1 MEERLKML
9 SQQSIDAMNAK
20 VNDDDMYELASL
32 GVSYERNISYWERWG
47 GWYALL
53 AGNLVADITL
63 DIAKALGA
71 KGAVAFIIT
80 SFITVA
86 AFVAAA
92 LWYYKW
98 FDNILKRTYIVN
110 LIKRRKKNV
119 KKSEGN
125 EKVSENESNS

>member
-9 SQQSIDAMNAK
+9 SQQSIDAMNAEA
-20 VNDDDMYELASL
+20 NDDNYEIASV
-32 GVSYERNISYWERWG
+32 GVSYERKVSYWERWG

-92 LWYYKW
+92 LLYYKW

-119 KKSEGN
+119 KKES
-125 EKVSENESNS
+125 EKVYENESNS

>member
-1 MEERLKML
+1 MEERLKMF
-9 SQQSIDAMNAK
+9 SQQSIDAMNAEA
-20 VNDDDMYELASL
+20 NDDNYEVASV
-32 GVSYERNISYWERWG
+32 GVSYERKVSYWERWG

-53 AGNLVADITL
+53 AGNFVADITL

-71 KGAVAFIIT
+71 KGCIAFVIT

-119 KKSEGN
+119 KKSE
-125 EKVSENESNS
+125 

>member
-9 SQQSIDAMNAK
+9 SQQSIDAMNAEA
-20 VNDDDMYELASL
+20 NDDNYEIASV
-32 GVSYERNISYWERWG
+32 GVSYERKVPYWERWG

-53 AGNLVADITL
+53 AGNIVADITL

-71 KGAVAFIIT
+71 TGAVAFIIT

-86 AFVAAA
+86 AFVAAS

-98 FDNILKRTYIVN
+98 FDKILKRTYIVN

-119 KKSEGN
+119 KKES
-125 EKVSENESNS
+125 EKVSESESNS

>member
-9 SQQSIDAMNAK
+9 SQQSIDAMNADG
-20 VNDDDMYELASL
+20 NDTYEIASV
-32 GVSYERNISYWERWG
+32 GVSFERKVSYWDRWG

-53 AGNLVADITL
+53 VGNVAADLVL
-63 DIAKALGA
+63 DVAKALGA
-71 KGAVAFIIT
+71 KGAVAF
-80 SFITVA
+80 FITTFLTA
-86 AFVAAA
+86 AIFIAVA

-98 FDNILKRTYIVN
+98 FDKILKRTYIVN

>member
-1 MEERLKML
+1 ML
-9 SQQSIDAMNAK
+9 SQQSIDAMNAEA
-20 VNDDDMYELASL
+20 NDDNYEIASV
-32 GVSYERNISYWERWG
+32 GVSYGRKVSQWERWG

-53 AGNLVADITL
+53 AGDLVADITL
-63 DIAKALGA
+63 DIAKALEA
-71 KGAVAFIIT
+71 TGAVAFIIT

-98 FDNILKRTYIVN
+98 FDKILKRTYIVN

-119 KKSEGN
+119 KKES
-125 EKVSENESNS
+125 EKVSESESNS

>member
-9 SQQSIDAMNAK
+9 SQQSIDAMNAEG
-20 VNDDDMYELASL
+20 NDTYEIASV
-32 GVSYERNISYWERWG
+32 GVSFERKVSYWDRWG

-53 AGNLVADITL
+53 VGNLVADITL
-63 DIAKALGA
+63 DIAKGSGA
-71 KGAVAFIIT
+71 KGVVPFIIT
-80 SFITVA
+80 SFITFA
-86 AFVAAA
+86 SFIAAA

-98 FDNILKRTYIVN
+98 FDKLLKRTYIVN

-119 KKSEGN
+119 KKSERN

>member
-9 SQQSIDAMNAK
+9 SQQSIDAMNAEA
-20 VNDDDMYELASL
+20 NDDNYEIASV
-32 GVSYERNISYWERWG
+32 GVSYERKVSYWERWG

-53 AGNLVADITL
+53 AGNIVADITL

-71 KGAVAFIIT
+71 KGAVAFTIT

-86 AFVAAA
+86 AFVAAS

>member
-9 SQQSIDAMNAK
+9 SQQSIDAMNAEA
-20 VNDDDMYELASL
+20 NDDNYEIASV
-32 GVSYERNISYWERWG
+32 GVSYERKVSYWERWG

-53 AGNLVADITL
+53 AGNIVADITL

-80 SFITVA
+80 SFIAVA
-86 AFVAAA
+86 AFFAAA

-98 FDNILKRTYIVN
+98 FDRILKRTYIVN

-119 KKSEGN
+119 KKES
-125 EKVSENESNS
+125 EKVSESESNS

>member
-9 SQQSIDAMNAK
+9 SQQSIDAMNAEG
-20 VNDDDMYELASL
+20 NDTYEIASV
-32 GVSYERNISYWERWG
+32 GVSYERNIPYWDRWG

-53 AGNLVADITL
+53 AGNIVADITL

-71 KGAVAFIIT
+71 TGAVAFIIT

-98 FDNILKRTYIVN
+98 FDKILKRTYIVN

-119 KKSEGN
+119 KKES
-125 EKVSENESNS
+125 EKVSESESNS

>member
-9 SQQSIDAMNAK
+9 SQQSIDAMNAEA
-20 VNDDDMYELASL
+20 NDDNYEIASV
-32 GVSYERNISYWERWG
+32 GVSYERKVSYWDRWC

-63 DIAKALGA
+63 DIAKGCGA
-71 KGAVAFIIT
+71 KGVVPFIIT

-98 FDNILKRTYIVN
+98 FDRILKRTYIVK

-119 KKSEGN
+119 KKEN
-125 EKVSENESNS
+125 EKVSESESNS

>member
-9 SQQSIDAMNAK
+9 SQQSIDAMNAEA
-20 VNDDDMYELASL
+20 NDDNYEIASL
-32 GVSYERNISYWERWG
+32 GVSYERKVSYWERWG

-53 AGNLVADITL
+53 AGNIVADITL

-98 FDNILKRTYIVN
+98 FDRILKRTYIVN

-119 KKSEGN
+119 KKES
-125 EKVSENESNS
+125 EKVSESESNS

>member
-9 SQQSIDAMNAK
+9 SQQSIDAMNAEA
-20 VNDDDMYELASL
+20 NDDNYEITSV
-32 GVSYERNISYWERWG
+32 GVSYERNVSYWERWG

-98 FDNILKRTYIVN
+98 FDKILKKTYIVN

>member
-9 SQQSIDAMNAK
+9 SQQSIDAMNAEA
-20 VNDDDMYELASL
+20 NDDNYEIASV
-32 GVSYERNISYWERWG
+32 GVSYERKVSYWERWG

-53 AGNLVADITL
+53 AGNIVADITL

-98 FDNILKRTYIVN
+98 FDRILKRTYIVN

-119 KKSEGN
+119 KKES
-125 EKVSENESNS
+125 EKVSESENNS

>member
-9 SQQSIDAMNAK
+9 SQQSIDAMNAEG
-20 VNDDDMYELASL
+20 NDTYEIASV
-32 GVSYERNISYWERWG
+32 GVSFERKVSYWDRWG

-53 AGNLVADITL
+53 VGNVAADLVL
-63 DIAKALGA
+63 DVAKVLGA
-71 KGAVAFIIT
+71 KGAVAF
-80 SFITVA
+80 FITTFLTA
-86 AFVAAA
+86 AIFIAAA

-98 FDNILKRTYIVN
+98 FDKILKRTYIVN

>member
-9 SQQSIDAMNAK
+9 SQQSIDAMNAEA
-20 VNDDDMYELASL
+20 NDDNYEIASV
-32 GVSYERNISYWERWG
+32 GVSYERKVSYWDRWG

-53 AGNLVADITL
+53 AGNIVADITL

-86 AFVAAA
+86 VFVAAA

-98 FDNILKRTYIVN
+98 FDRILKRTYIVN

>member
-9 SQQSIDAMNAK
+9 SQQSIDAMNAEG
-20 VNDDDMYELASL
+20 NDTYEIASV
-32 GVSYERNISYWERWG
+32 GVSFERKVSYWDRWG

-53 AGNLVADITL
+53 VGNVVADLVL
-63 DIAKALGA
+63 DVAKALGA
-71 KGAVAFIIT
+71 KGAVAFFIT
-80 SFITVA
+80 SFLTA
-86 AFVAAA
+86 AIFIAAA

-98 FDNILKRTYIVN
+98 FDKILKRTYIVN

-119 KKSEGN
+119 KKEN

>member
-9 SQQSIDAMNAK
+9 SQQSIDAMNAEA
-20 VNDDDMYELASL
+20 NDDNYEIASV
-32 GVSYERNISYWERWG
+32 GVSYERKVSYWERWG

-53 AGNLVADITL
+53 AGNIVADITL

-125 EKVSENESNS
+125 EKVSEIESNS

>member
-9 SQQSIDAMNAK
+9 SQQSIDAMNAEA
-20 VNDDDMYELASL
+20 NDDNYEIASV
-32 GVSYERNISYWERWG
+32 GVSYERKVSYWERWG

-53 AGNLVADITL
+53 AGDLVSDITL

-92 LWYYKW
+92 LLYYKW

-119 KKSEGN
+119 KKES
-125 EKVSENESNS
+125 EKVSESESNS

>member
-9 SQQSIDAMNAK
+9 SQQSIDAMNAEG
-20 VNDDDMYELASL
+20 NDTYEIASV

-53 AGNLVADITL
+53 AGNIVADITL

-71 KGAVAFIIT
+71 KGAVAFTIT

-98 FDNILKRTYIVN
+98 FDKILKRTYIVN

-119 KKSEGN
+119 KKES
-125 EKVSENESNS
+125 EKVSESESNS

>member
-9 SQQSIDAMNAK
+9 SQQSIDAMNAEA
-20 VNDDDMYELASL
+20 NDDNYEIASV
-32 GVSYERNISYWERWG
+32 GVSYERKVSYWDRWG

-53 AGNLVADITL
+53 VGNVAADLVL
-63 DIAKALGA
+63 DVAKALGA

-86 AFVAAA
+86 VFVAAA

-98 FDNILKRTYIVN
+98 FDKILKRTYIVN

-119 KKSEGN
+119 KK
-125 EKVSENESNS
+125 VSENESNS

>member
-9 SQQSIDAMNAK
+9 SQQSIDAMNAGG
-20 VNDDDMYELASL
+20 NDTYEIASV
-32 GVSYERNISYWERWG
+32 GVSFERKVSYWDRWG

-53 AGNLVADITL
+53 VGNVAADLVL
-63 DIAKALGA
+63 DVAKALGA
-71 KGAVAFIIT
+71 KGAVAF
-80 SFITVA
+80 FITAFLTVA
-86 AFVAAA
+86 IFIAAA

-98 FDNILKRTYIVN
+98 FDKILKRTYIVN

>member
-9 SQQSIDAMNAK
+9 SQQSIDAMNAEA
-20 VNDDDMYELASL
+20 NDDNYEIASV
-32 GVSYERNISYWERWG
+32 GVSYERKVSYWERWG

-53 AGNLVADITL
+53 AGNIVADITL

-119 KKSEGN
+119 KKES
-125 EKVSENESNS
+125 EKVSESESNS

>member
-9 SQQSIDAMNAK
+9 SQQSIDAMNAEA
-20 VNDDDMYELASL
+20 NDDNYEIASV

-92 LWYYKW
+92 LLYYKW
-98 FDNILKRTYIVN
+98 FDKILKRTYIVN

-119 KKSEGN
+119 KKES
-125 EKVSENESNS
+125 EKVSESESDS

>member
-9 SQQSIDAMNAK
+9 SQQSIDAMNAEG
-20 VNDDDMYELASL
+20 NDTYEIASV
-32 GVSYERNISYWERWG
+32 GVSFERKVSYWDRWG

-53 AGNLVADITL
+53 VGNVAADLVL
-63 DIAKALGA
+63 DVAKALGA

-92 LWYYKW
+92 LLYYKW

-119 KKSEGN
+119 KKES
-125 EKVSENESNS
+125 EKVSESESNS

>member
-9 SQQSIDAMNAK
+9 SQQSIDAMNAEA
-20 VNDDDMYELASL
+20 NDDNYEIASV
-32 GVSYERNISYWERWG
+32 GVSYERKVSYWERWG
-47 GWYALL
+47 GWYALF
-53 AGNLVADITL
+53 AGNIVAYITL

-71 KGAVAFIIT
+71 KGAVPFVIT

-86 AFVAAA
+86 SFVAAA

-98 FDNILKRTYIVN
+98 FDKILKRTYIVN

-119 KKSEGN
+119 KKES
-125 EKVSENESNS
+125 EKVSESESNS

>member
-9 SQQSIDAMNAK
+9 SQQSIDAMNAEA
-20 VNDDDMYELASL
+20 NDDNYEIASV

-47 GWYALL
+47 GGYALL

-92 LWYYKW
+92 LLYYKW

-119 KKSEGN
+119 KKES
-125 EKVSENESNS
+125 EKVSESESNS

>member
-9 SQQSIDAMNAK
+9 SQQSIDAMNAD
-20 VNDDDMYELASL
+20 VNDDNYEIASV

-53 AGNLVADITL
+53 AGNIVADITL

-98 FDNILKRTYIVN
+98 FDKILKRTYVVN

-119 KKSEGN
+119 KKES
-125 EKVSENESNS
+125 EKVSESESNS

>member
-9 SQQSIDAMNAK
+9 SQQSIDAMNAEA
-20 VNDDDMYELASL
+20 NDDNYEIASV
-32 GVSYERNISYWERWG
+32 GVSYERKVSYWERWG

-53 AGNLVADITL
+53 AGNIVADITL

-92 LWYYKW
+92 IWYYKW
-98 FDNILKRTYIVN
+98 FDNILNRTYIVN
-110 LIKRRKKNV
+110 LTKRRKKNV
-119 KKSEGN
+119 KKES
-125 EKVSENESNS
+125 EKVSESESNS

>member
-9 SQQSIDAMNAK
+9 SQQSIDAMNAEA
-20 VNDDDMYELASL
+20 NDDNYEIASV
-32 GVSYERNISYWERWG
+32 GVSYERKVSYWERWG
-47 GWYALL
+47 GWYALP
-53 AGNLVADITL
+53 AGNIVADITL

-98 FDNILKRTYIVN
+98 FDRILKRTYIVN

-119 KKSEGN
+119 KKES
-125 EKVSENESNS
+125 EKVSESESNS

>member
-9 SQQSIDAMNAK
+9 SQQSIDAMNAEG
-20 VNDDDMYELASL
+20 NDTYEIASV
-32 GVSYERNISYWERWG
+32 GVSFERKVSYWDRWG

-53 AGNLVADITL
+53 VGNVAADLVF

-71 KGAVAFIIT
+71 KGAVAF
-80 SFITVA
+80 FITTFLTA
-86 AFVAAA
+86 AIFIAVA

-98 FDNILKRTYIVN
+98 FDKILKRTYIVN

-125 EKVSENESNS
+125 EKVSENESNF

>member
-9 SQQSIDAMNAK
+9 SQQSIDAMNAEA
-20 VNDDDMYELASL
+20 NDDNYEITSV
-32 GVSYERNISYWERWG
+32 GVSYERKVSYWDRWG

-53 AGNLVADITL
+53 AGNIVADITL

-86 AFVAAA
+86 VFVAAA

-98 FDNILKRTYIVN
+98 FDRILKRTYIVN

>member
-9 SQQSIDAMNAK
+9 SQQSIDAMNAEG
-20 VNDDDMYELASL
+20 NDTYEIASV
-32 GVSYERNISYWERWG
+32 GVSFERKVSYWDRWG

-98 FDNILKRTYIVN
+98 FDKILKRTYIVN

>member
-9 SQQSIDAMNAK
+9 SQQSIDAMNAEG
-20 VNDDDMYELASL
+20 NDTYEIASV
-32 GVSYERNISYWERWG
+32 GVSFERNVSYWERWG

-53 AGNLVADITL
+53 AGNIVADITL

-98 FDNILKRTYIVN
+98 FDRILKRTYIVN
-110 LIKRRKKNV
+110 LIKRRKKNA
-119 KKSEGN
+119 KKES
-125 EKVSENESNS
+125 EKVSESESNS

>member
-9 SQQSIDAMNAK
+9 SQQSIDAMNAEA
-20 VNDDDMYELASL
+20 NDDNYEIASV
-32 GVSYERNISYWERWG
+32 GVSYERKVSYWERWG
-47 GWYALL
+47 GWYALF
-53 AGNLVADITL
+53 AGNIVADITL

-98 FDNILKRTYIVN
+98 FDKILKRTYIVN

-119 KKSEGN
+119 KK
-125 EKVSENESNS
+125 VSENESNS